1 MSLKAEDVSD
11 AEFEAFAA
19 TMQEMISQVSNPIII
34 PFKAEEVNLEEEY
47 IDYIKSI
54 MEDFGSQNDHH

>member
-19 TMQEMISQVSNPIII
+19 TMQEMVSQASSPIII
-34 PFKAEEVNLEEEY
+34 PFTDEEVNLEEEY

-54 MEDFGSQNDHH
+54 MEDFGSQSDHH